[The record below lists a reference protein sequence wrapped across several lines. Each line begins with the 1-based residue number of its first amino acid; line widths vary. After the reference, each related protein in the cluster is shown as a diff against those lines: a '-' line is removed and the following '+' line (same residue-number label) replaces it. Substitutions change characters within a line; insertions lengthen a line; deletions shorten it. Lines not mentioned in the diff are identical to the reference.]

1 MYEHE
6 PTKARPIRAPSLPP
20 APLDTDTSST
30 DEAFVMFYRD
40 TIKPLIAFLIV
51 QGASLSDAAEVAQDT
66 LGSAYQ
72 RWNTLD
78 NPRAWSYRVAS
89 RAWARK
95 HFSVKEEDLTADP
108 PEPSPVL
115 RTTEI
120 DRWEREYDAVH
131 AISTLP
137 PRQRQVMAWTLYG
150 YTPSEIAQELGM
162 NTDAV
167 RSSLHKARRALITR
181 LSRTETAE

>member
-6 PTKARPIRAPSLPP
+6 PTKARPTRTPSVPS

-30 DEAFVMFYRD
+30 DDAFTMFYPA
-40 TIKPLIAFLIV
+40 TIKPLIAFLIL
-51 QGASLSDAAEVAQDT
+51 QGASLPDAAEVAQDT
-66 LGSAYQ
+66 LLSAYE
-72 RWNTLD
+72 RWDTLD

-95 HFSVKEEDLTADP
+95 HFSIKEDLTADQ

-115 RTTEI
+115 CTTEI
-120 DRWEREYDAVH
+120 EHWELEYDAVR
-131 AISTLP
+131 AISALP
-137 PRQRQVMAWTLYG
+137 SRQRQVMAWTLYG
-150 YTPSEIAQELGM
+150 FTPNEIAQELGM
-162 NTDAV
+162 SNDAV
-167 RSSLHKARRALITR
+167 RSNLHKARRALSTR